1 MPALLLLD
9 EPKHAES
16 IPLLTRTF
24 RMPEPDAR
32 GRTAVVASVPL
43 DALTFEARDPS
54 MPPAGRLTLLAR
66 VENKKADVVHYAAE
80 TYDFTARS
88 GQSDATGSIL
98 FFTAAALPREPL
110 SVAVA
115 AYDAL
120 GQKGTVRTEPL
131 SAPTEKSGDLLV
143 GDLILA
149 TRMQPRQSATQR
161 STVSGLPFGDV
172 VLVPNLGDP
181 VPAGSPLIVAFQ
193 ALADRTRGG
202 LSGSLDLTRNG
213 AVVTSL
219 PLRLP
224 QPKDD
229 GSGLRLGSRPT
240 GWTPAATF

>member
-1 MPALLLLD
+1 M
-9 EPKHAES
+9 
-16 IPLLTRTF
+16 R
-24 RMPEPDAR
+24 R
-32 GRTAVVASVPL
+32 
-43 DALTFEARDPS
+43 
-54 MPPAGRLTLLAR
+54 
-66 VENKKADVVHYAAE
+66 
-80 TYDFTARS
+80 
-88 GQSDATGSIL
+88 GSIL

-110 SVAVA
+110 SVAIA

-120 GQKGTVRTEPL
+120 GQKGTVHTEPL

-193 ALADRTRGG
+193 AVADRTRGG

-229 GSGLRLGSRPT
+229 GLVRFATRFPADRLDAGSYVLTLTVRQDNARVERAVALTIGGAP
-240 GWTPAATF
+240 GAAVR